1 MSESPEGMTRRIARF
16 VVETDAASIPA
27 EIREHAKIALLDW
40 YGVTLAGKDD
50 PLVLKLIRLAD
61 TLGGREQATILGHG
75 KKTQVC
81 QAALVN
87 GAASH
92 ALDYD
97 DTLVSFLG
105 HPSVALFP
113 GLLALAEWRKFAGID
128 LLTAYLVGFKVGA
141 VLGACSGLSHYLA
154 GWHSTSTIGHL
165 ASAAACARLLRLD
178 LKATVHAI
186 GIAATQASGL
196 KRVFGTMCKPFHAG
210 KASQGGLL
218 AALLAE
224 EGFDA
229 PHDTLEGPQGFFD
242 AFRGEKNEQAL
253 DTLGVTWDI
262 ENLAQKYHASC
273 HFTHSPIEAA
283 WKAVGTSPPNPD
295 EIRSIRV
302 RTSKAALSAAH
313 HMDPTTGL
321 AAKFSIPYCVANA
334 ILRGD
339 TGLAAFQDERV
350 NEPSVRA
357 LMKKISVE
365 VEEQRNDL
373 GATVEVVTQAGEVRS
388 ASSDILV
395 EVVPLEVKRKK
406 ILAKFEDLSRP
417 AIGAGRAAAVEEAIL
432 GIERL
437 SSLEVLFS

>member
-1 MSESPEGMTRRIARF
+1 MPESAEGVTRKVARF
-16 VVETDAASIPA
+16 IVETDRASIPA
-27 EIREHAKIALLDW
+27 EVYEHAKVALLDW
-40 YGVTLAGKDD
+40 YAVTLAGKDD
-50 PLVLKLIRLAD
+50 PLVLKLVRLAD

-113 GLLALAEWRKFAGID
+113 GVLALAEWKALAGID
-128 LLTAYLVGFKVGA
+128 MLAAYIVGFKVGA
-141 VLGACSGLSHYLA
+141 VLGACSGLGHYLA

-165 ASAAACARLLRLD
+165 ASAAACARLLGLD
-178 LKATVHAI
+178 LAATVHAI

-210 KASQGGLL
+210 KASQAGLL

-224 EGFDA
+224 DGFDA
-229 PHDTLEGPQGFFD
+229 PQDTLEGPQGFFD
-242 AFRGEKNEQAL
+242 AFRGEKNAQAL
-253 DTLGVTWDI
+253 DTLGKTWDI

-283 WKAVGTSPPNPD
+283 WKAVGTSLSSPD

-302 RTSKAALSAAH
+302 RTSQAALSAAH
-313 HMDPTTGL
+313 QMDPATGL

-334 ILRGD
+334 VLKGD
-339 TGLAAFQDERV
+339 TGLGAFSDERV
-350 NEPSVRA
+350 NDPLVRA
-357 LMKKISVE
+357 LMKMITVE
-365 VEEQRNDL
+365 AEDQRSDL
-373 GATVEVVTQAGEVRS
+373 GATVEIVTQEGVVCS
-388 ASSDILV
+388 ASSDILQ
-395 EVVPLEVKRKK
+395 EVLPLEVKRGK
-406 ILAKFEDLSRP
+406 ILAKFDDLSRP
-417 AIGAGRAAAVEEAIL
+417 VIGPRKADAVKEAIL
-432 GIERL
+432 NLERL
-437 SSLEVLFS
+437 SSLDVLFP

>member
-1 MSESPEGMTRRIARF
+1 MSESTEGMTRRIARF
-16 VVETDAASIPA
+16 VVETDASSIPA
-27 EIREHAKIALLDW
+27 EVYEHVKVALLDW
-40 YGVTLAGKDD
+40 YGVTMAGKDD
-50 PLVLKLIRLAD
+50 PLVLRLVRLAE

-75 KKTQVC
+75 RKTQVC

-113 GLLALAEWRKFAGID
+113 GLLALAEWRGLSGGD
-128 LLTAYLVGFKVGA
+128 LLTSYILGFKVGA
-141 VLGACSGLSHYLA
+141 VLGACAGLGHYLA

-165 ASAAACARLLRLD
+165 ASAAACARLLGLD
-178 LKATVHAI
+178 LTATIHAL

-224 EGFDA
+224 DGFDA

-242 AFRGEKNEQAL
+242 AFRGDRNEQAL
-253 DTLGVTWDI
+253 DSLGKTWDI

-283 WKAVGTSPPNPD
+283 WKAAGKGALNID

-313 HMDPTTGL
+313 QMDPTTGL
-321 AAKFSIPYCVANA
+321 EAKFSIPYCVANA
-334 ILRGD
+334 LLRGD
-339 TGLAAFQDERV
+339 TGLAAFSDKRV
-350 NEPSVRA
+350 SDPSVRA

-365 VEEQRNDL
+365 AEEQRSDL
-373 GATVEVVTQAGEVRS
+373 GATVEIVTQTGEVRS
-388 ASSDILV
+388 ASSDILQ
-395 EVVPLEVKRKK
+395 EVLPLEVKREK
-406 ILAKFEDLSRP
+406 IKAKFQDLCP
-417 AIGAGRAAAVEEAIL
+417 PVMGAGRAKTVQEAIL

-437 SSLEVLFS
+437 SSLAVLFS

>member
-1 MSESPEGMTRRIARF
+1 MESAEGITGRIARF
-16 VVETDAASIPA
+16 LVQTDRASIPA
-27 EIREHAKIALLDW
+27 EAYEHAKVALLDW
-40 YGVTLAGKDD
+40 YGVALAGKDD
-50 PLVLKLIRLAD
+50 PLVLKLLRLAD
-61 TLGGREQATILGHG
+61 TLGGHEQATILGHG
-75 KKTQVC
+75 RKTQAC
-81 QAALVN
+81 HAALVN

-113 GLLALAEWRKFAGID
+113 GLLALAEWRGFSGID
-128 LLTAYLVGFKVGA
+128 LLAAYVVGFKVGA
-141 VLGACSGLSHYLA
+141 VLGACAGLSHYLA

-178 LKATVHAI
+178 LAGTIHAL

-218 AALLAE
+218 AALLAAD
-224 EGFDA
+224 GFDA

-242 AFRGEKNEQAL
+242 AFRGEKNEQPL
-253 DTLGVTWDI
+253 DSLGKTWEI

-283 WKAVGTSPPNPD
+283 WKAAGKSALAVH

-313 HMDPTTGL
+313 QMNPTTGL

-334 ILRGD
+334 IVKGD
-339 TGLAAFQDERV
+339 TGLAAFSDERV
-350 NEPSVRA
+350 NDPLVRA
-357 LMKKISVE
+357 LMRKITVE
-365 VEEQRNDL
+365 AEEERGDL
-373 GATVEVVTQAGEVRS
+373 GATVEIVTQAGEVRS
-388 ASSDILV
+388 ASSDILQ
-395 EVVPLEVKRKK
+395 EVLPLEVKRQK
-406 ILAKFEDLSRP
+406 IGAKFQDLCP
-417 AIGAGRAAAVEEAIL
+417 PVIGSGRAEAVREAIL
-432 GIERL
+432 NLERL
-437 SSLEVLFS
+437 PRLDVLFH